1 MARVLCITLNPALD
15 LAFSLDQLIPG
26 AVNRPRHAQLEAAG
40 KGVNVARVLAG
51 LGHDVTVSGFLGAD
65 NDAPFAL
72 AFQQAALHDDFV
84 RVVGETRINAKLA
97 EQSGRVTDIN
107 GPGMP
112 IISNDLQRLTARLDA
127 QLYSAT
133 PPHAVVVAGSLPP
146 GFSLD
151 DFRALLQ
158 HLKESGVALWVDTS
172 GAALNAAIE
181 AKPTAVK
188 PNEIE
193 LAEWAVE
200 ALETSHALT
209 QAARSLHQSGV
220 EQALVSAGA
229 DGVLWVN
236 AQGSWQATPPTVT
249 AINTVCAGD
258 TFVAGMLH
266 GLLSGHDPE
275 HTLRFATA
283 LSAEAVRHVGVGNP
297 HADDFDSLQQ
307 QTRVRRLDD
316 TITEGAPPMHP
327 LPALQRQLPLKGRKL
342 SP

>member
-15 LAFSLDQLIPG
+15 LAFSLDQLTLG
-26 AVNRPRHAQLEAAG
+26 AVNRPHRAQLEAAG

-72 AFQQAALHDDFV
+72 AFQHAALRDDFV
-84 RVVGETRINAKLA
+84 RVAGETRINAKLA

-112 IISNDLQRLTARLDA
+112 IAPADLERLMARLDA
-127 QLYSAT
+127 LLQSAT

-146 GFSLD
+146 GLTLEG
-151 DFRALLQ
+151 FRDLLRQ
-158 HLKESGVALWVDTS
+158 LNATGVPLWVDTS
-172 GAALNAAIE
+172 GDALSAAIDVR
-181 AKPTAVK
+181 PSAVK
-188 PNEIE
+188 PNELE
-193 LAEWAVE
+193 LAEWAGTPLDSIS
-200 ALETSHALT
+200 ART
-209 QAARSLHQSGV
+209 QAARRLHDSGV
-220 EQALVSAGA
+220 EHALISAGA

-236 AQGSWQATPPTVT
+236 AQGMWQATPPTVT
-249 AINTVCAGD
+249 ATNTVCAGD

-266 GLLSGHDPE
+266 GLLSGHEPE

-283 LSAEAVRHVGVGNP
+283 LSADAVRHVGVGNP

-316 TITEGAPPMHP
+316 TITEGAT
-327 LPALQRQLPLKGRKL
+327 L
-342 SP
+342 